1 MQKES
6 KTKGTFPKERARER
20 QSFHELSAVPQ
31 RSPVWT
37 CFAIFWETLKQRLKL
52 NCIPLYS
59 TYFDLGGEFFSA
71 WCFCR
76 WRFGTGDQISVTR
89 FFACTYV
96 TYVHNPEPQ
105 YWLVDS
111 GASRTVIADSA
122 LGQYKILKERT
133 LEEPLLFHT
142 DAGEGDQGSHHSYFC
157 VLSFDSEKTR
167 TWGHLRL
174 GMWRAQELSH
184 ELRQR
189 ATDVGQAKW
198 LSGSPICWE
207 GRTWPV
213 PISGSLWRAI

>member
-1 MQKES
+1 
-6 KTKGTFPKERARER
+6 
-20 QSFHELSAVPQ
+20 
-31 RSPVWT
+31 
-37 CFAIFWETLKQRLKL
+37 
-52 NCIPLYS
+52 
-59 TYFDLGGEFFSA
+59 
-71 WCFCR
+71 
-76 WRFGTGDQISVTR
+76 
-89 FFACTYV
+89 V

-174 GMWRAQELSH
+174 GM
-184 ELRQR
+184 
-189 ATDVGQAKW
+189 
-198 LSGSPICWE
+198 
-207 GRTWPV
+207 
-213 PISGSLWRAI
+213 